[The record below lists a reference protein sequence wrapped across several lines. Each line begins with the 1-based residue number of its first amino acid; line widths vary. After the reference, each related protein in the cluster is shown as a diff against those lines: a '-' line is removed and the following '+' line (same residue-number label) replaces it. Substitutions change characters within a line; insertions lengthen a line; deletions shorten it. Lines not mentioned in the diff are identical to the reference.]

1 MMATDQVLRKQ
12 QLFINP
18 TARLAV
24 CLVLDC
30 SPSMSGRREWGAA
43 VQQLDPSPIEELNE
57 GVREFFDAIQHDE
70 IAAYSA
76 EVAIVRFDAKAE
88 TVLDFSSTIDVEAPT
103 LELMEQGTSIGNAV
117 NLALDLLEQRKA
129 EYKEAGIDYYQ
140 PWLVLMTDG
149 QPNDDAHVAA
159 AHRTSQLLEARRL
172 TTFCVGIGDGADFP
186 TLRTFATVERPPLRL
201 RQFAFRDFFEWL
213 SQSIHQVSQTTPGEA
228 PQMPPTRS
236 WADPAGPDEPW

>member
-30 SPSMSGRREWGAA
+30 SPSMSGRLEWGAA
-43 VQQLDPSPIEELNE
+43 VQQLNPSPIEELNE
-57 GVREFFDAIQHDE
+57 GVREFFDAIQRDE

-88 TVLDFSSTIDVEAPT
+88 TVLDFSSIIDVEAPA
-103 LELMEQGTSIGNAV
+103 LVLMDEGTSIGNAV

-149 QPNDDAHVAA
+149 KPTDDAHVAA
-159 AHRTSQLLEARRL
+159 AHRAAQLLNARLL
-172 TTFCVGIGDGADFP
+172 TTFCVGIGDGTDFS
-186 TLRTFATVERPPLRL
+186 TLRTFATADRPPLRL
-201 RQFAFRDFFEWL
+201 RQFAFHDFFVWL

-228 PQMPPTRS
+228 PPLPSARS